1 MSAPRPVVCADFGST
16 FTKLTAVS
24 LDSGE
29 LLGTAAH
36 PTTIGTDVMDGF
48 AAALA
53 DLSGRLPAAAGA
65 EVLACSS
72 AGGGLRLAVVGY
84 ERAVTAEAG
93 YRVGLSAGAR
103 VVHVAAGQLVAAE
116 TAELVA
122 IRPDVVLL
130 AGGTDG
136 GNADVLLAN
145 AAALAAA
152 ELHCPI
158 VVAGNIDVREDVCLT
173 LTSSGKSA
181 IPTANVLPR
190 IGVLDSGPARSAIR
204 EVFITH
210 VIGGKGLSSST
221 DFPHLVKAAT
231 PDAVLAGVEL
241 LADGFSGEVP
251 GVGDVV
257 VVDVGGATT
266 DVYSVVTPDAEES
279 QLHREV
285 VEETWRG
292 RTVEG
297 DLGVRWSAPGVVEA
311 ATREHLL
318 PHPADAED
326 LRRAAAVRASNPSY
340 IPATGADGDIDAR
353 LAALAAT
360 VALRRH
366 ARPHVVPLRADARD
380 GVRRGGKDLRQVKL
394 AVGSGGVLRYATPAA
409 AESIMRRAI
418 TDPEGG
424 WRTPEAATVVIDRDY
439 VLAAAG
445 LLSFTHPK
453 VAARLLLHLPTP
465 PAVRMRAP
473 SPDRSA

>member
-1 MSAPRPVVCADFGST
+1 MSSPHPVVCADFGST

-36 PTTIGTDVMDGF
+36 PTTIDTDVMDGF

-53 DLSGRLPAAAGA
+53 DLSGRLPAAADA

-103 VVHVAAGQLVAAE
+103 VVHVAAGQLGAVE

-122 IRPDVVLL
+122 IRPDVILL

-145 AAALAAA
+145 AAALAAS
-152 ELHCPI
+152 ELTCPV
-158 VVAGNIDVREDVCLT
+158 VVAGNIDVREDVWLT

-190 IGVLDSGPARSAIR
+190 IGVLDPGPARSAIR

-210 VIGGKGLSSST
+210 VIGGKGLSSSA

-241 LADGFSGEVP
+241 LADGLPGETP
-251 GVGDVV
+251 GAGDVV

-266 DVYSVVTPDAEES
+266 DVYSVVTPDPEES

-297 DLGVRWSAPGVVEA
+297 DLGVRWSASGVVEA
-311 ATREHLL
+311 AVRERLL
-318 PHPADAED
+318 PGAAEAAVRERLLPDAAEADD
-326 LRRAAAVRASNPSY
+326 LVLAAAVRASNPAY
-340 IPATGADGDIDAR
+340 
-353 LAALAAT
+353 
-360 VALRRH
+360 
-366 ARPHVVPLRADARD
+366 
-380 GVRRGGKDLRQVKL
+380 
-394 AVGSGGVLRYATPAA
+394 
-409 AESIMRRAI
+409 
-418 TDPEGG
+418 
-424 WRTPEAATVVIDRDY
+424 
-439 VLAAAG
+439 
-445 LLSFTHPK
+445 
-453 VAARLLLHLPTP
+453 LPTD
-465 PAVRMRAP
+465 AA
-473 SPDRSA
+473 D

>member
-1 MSAPRPVVCADFGST
+1 MASMSAARSVVCADFGST

-48 AAALA
+48 AAALS
-53 DLSGRLPAAAGA
+53 DLSDRLPAVADA

-103 VVHVAAGQLVAAE
+103 VVHVAAGRLGAAE
-116 TAELVA
+116 TAKLVA
-122 IRPDVVLL
+122 IAPDVVLL

-152 ELHCPI
+152 ELTCPI

-173 LTSSGKSA
+173 LTATGKTA
-181 IPTANVLPR
+181 ISTANVLPR
-190 IGVLDSGPARSAIR
+190 IGVLDPGPARSAIR

-210 VIGGKGLSSST
+210 VIGGKGLSSSA
-221 DFPHLVKAAT
+221 DFPRLVRAAT

-241 LADGFSGEVP
+241 LADGLPGETL
-251 GVGDVV
+251 GAGDVV

-279 QLHREV
+279 QRHREV
-285 VEETWRG
+285 VEESWRG

-297 DLGVRWSAPGVVEA
+297 DLGVRWSASGVVEA
-311 ATREHLL
+311 AARERLL
-318 PHPADAED
+318 PDAAEADD
-326 LRRAAAVRASNPSY
+326 LAAAAAVRASNPAY
-340 IPATGADGDIDAR
+340 LPAVAADRDIDAR

-366 ARPHVVPLRADARD
+366 SRPHLVPLRAGGRD
-380 GVRRGGKDLRQVKL
+380 GVRRGGKDLRRVRL
-394 AVGSGGVLRYATPAA
+394 AVGSGGVLRYAPTAV
-409 AESIMRRAI
+409 AESIMRRA
-418 TDPEGG
+418 TADPEGG
-424 WRTPEAATVVIDRDY
+424 WRSPEAAAVVIDRDY

-445 LLSFTHPK
+445 LLSFAHPD
-453 VAARLLLHLPTP
+453 VAARLLQHLPTP
-465 PAVRMRAP
+465 SAVRMKGTFTR
-473 SPDRSA
+473 

>member
-1 MSAPRPVVCADFGST
+1 MSARRLVVCADFGST

-24 LDSGE
+24 LESGQ

-36 PTTIGTDVMDGF
+36 PTTIDTDVMDGF
-48 AAALA
+48 AATLA
-53 DLSGRLPAAAGA
+53 DLSGRLPAAADA

-103 VVHVAAGQLVAAE
+103 VVHVAAGQLGAVE
-116 TAELVA
+116 TAELVE

-145 AAALAAA
+145 AAALAAS
-152 ELHCPI
+152 ELTCPI
-158 VVAGNIDVREDVCLT
+158 VVAGNIDVREDVWLT

-190 IGVLDSGPARSAIR
+190 IGVLDPGPARAAIR

-210 VIGGKGLSSST
+210 VIGGKGLSSRA

-241 LADGFSGEVP
+241 LADGLSGVAP
-251 GVGDVV
+251 GAGDIV

-279 QLHREV
+279 ELRREV
-285 VEETWRG
+285 VEQTWRG

-311 ATREHLL
+311 AIRERLL
-318 PHPADAED
+318 PHPPDADD
-326 LRRAAAVRASNPSY
+326 LARAAATRANDPSSL
-340 IPATGADGDIDAR
+340 PATAADADIDAQ

-366 ARPHVVPLRADARD
+366 ARPHVVPLRAGARD
-380 GVRRGGKDLRQVKL
+380 GVRRGGKDLRQVRL
-394 AVGSGGVLRYATPAA
+394 AVGSGGVLRSATAA
-409 AESIMRRAI
+409 TAESIMTRAI
-418 TDPEGG
+418 TDPGGG
-424 WRTPEAATVVIDRDY
+424 WRSPEAATVVIDRDY

-445 LLSFTHPK
+445 LLSFTHPD
-453 VAARLLLHLPTP
+453 VAVRLLRHLPTP
-465 PAVRMRAP
+465 PPVVRKKGTFSR
-473 SPDRSA
+473 